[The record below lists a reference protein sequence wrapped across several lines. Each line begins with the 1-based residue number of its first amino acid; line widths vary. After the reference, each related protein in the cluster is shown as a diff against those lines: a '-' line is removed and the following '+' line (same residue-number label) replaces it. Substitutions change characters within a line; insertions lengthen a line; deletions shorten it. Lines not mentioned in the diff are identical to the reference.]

1 MANSNSVVVAALKQD
16 TYDDALVRCVQ
27 GVLKDRTSSRA
38 TINEGEK
45 ADLPV
50 DGIRAGIDWL
60 VDRHNGNTCLGAL
73 NGDS

>member
-1 MANSNSVVVAALKQD
+1 MANSDSVVAAALKQD
-16 TYDDALVRCVQ
+16 TYDDALVRRVR

-45 ADLPV
+45 ADLPI
-50 DGIRAGIDWL
+50 DSIRAGTDWL
-60 VDRHNGNTCLGAL
+60 VDGHDGDTCSGAL